1 MSLIIG
7 AMRDRLILVRGLF
20 ARDGQASYQIIQ
32 SWAGPAELD
41 VASGV
46 PDIPGGLS
54 RVSRY
59 PLIRLVLFLR
69 AWLIIAPW
77 KRAIPRCWLRS
88 IWNRRVTPTPLRSA
102 RADVTDLPPDLP

>member
-7 AMRDRLILVRGLF
+7 AMRDRLILIRGLF
-20 ARDGQASYQIIQ
+20 VRDGQASYQIIQ

-54 RVSRY
+54 RVSD
-59 PLIRLVLFLR
+59 IR
-69 AWLIIAPW
+69 
-77 KRAIPRCWLRS
+77 
-88 IWNRRVTPTPLRSA
+88 
-102 RADVTDLPPDLP
+102 

>member
-54 RVSRY
+54 RVIPVDTARF
-59 PLIRLVLFLR
+59 VLTRVAYNL
-69 AWLIIAPW
+69 LHPW

-88 IWNRRVTPTPLRSA
+88 IGNRRVTPTPSQIS
-102 RADVTDLPPDLP
+102 RADVTNSPLDSP

>member
-54 RVSRY
+54 RVIPVDTARFVLTRVAYNLLRPGNERSRDVGFV
-59 PLIRLVLFLR
+59 PFGTEELHRHDPSVFGFLS
-69 AWLIIAPW
+69 AY
-77 KRAIPRCWLRS
+77 
-88 IWNRRVTPTPLRSA
+88 RR
-102 RADVTDLPPDLP
+102 

>member
-7 AMRDRLILVRGLF
+7 AMRDRLILVRGCSSGTDRLPIKSF
-20 ARDGQASYQIIQ
+20 NRGLA
-32 SWAGPAELD
+32 PLKLD

-59 PLIRLVLFLR
+59 PLIRLV
-69 AWLIIAPW
+69 
-77 KRAIPRCWLRS
+77 CS
-88 IWNRRVTPTPLRSA
+88 YA
-102 RADVTDLPPDLP
+102 RGL